1 MGRFDGSVAVVTG
14 GGSGIGQASARGF
27 AREGARVAVLDLRPE
42 RSEASAQAIRAEGGT
57 AIGIAADVADPEQ
70 VETAVRRTVGE
81 LGLPSILVN
90 SVAAYPRKTFL
101 NHSLEEWRRTIDAC
115 FFSYVVC
122 MRACVPLMR
131 ERGGG
136 KIVNIASV
144 AGHVGFGFPAYTAAK
159 GAILALSRELAA
171 ELAPHRIN
179 INTVSPG
186 VIQTG
191 LNVDSL
197 GDPEIRARSIELTPW
212 GRLGQPE
219 DVAAVVLFLASPEA
233 DFVTGADFVVDGGI
247 ISTVPMGEKF
257 KSFHA
262 IPRAR

>member
-1 MGRFDGSVAVVTG
+1 MTL
-14 GGSGIGQASARGF
+14 Q
-27 AREGARVAVLDLRPE
+27 
-42 RSEASAQAIRAEGGT
+42 
-57 AIGIAADVADPEQ
+57 IGIILILMAA
-70 VETAVRRTVGE
+70 
-81 LGLPSILVN
+81 
-90 SVAAYPRKTFL
+90 
-101 NHSLEEWRRTIDAC
+101 
-115 FFSYVVC
+115 
-122 MRACVPLMR
+122 
-131 ERGGG
+131 
-136 KIVNIASV
+136 
-144 AGHVGFGFPAYTAAK
+144 AYTAAK

-233 DFVTGADFVVDGGI
+233 DFVVDGGI